1 MVTDLTLRYAQTNLS
16 IGITL
21 KTKKT
26 VPKVLALYKIFILNY
41 FIKQINI
48 LLDVTENYNVQS

>member
-1 MVTDLTLRYAQTNLS
+1 MITDLTLRYAQTKLC

-21 KTKKT
+21 KAKKT
-26 VPKVLALYKIFILNY
+26 VSKVLALFKIFILNY
-41 FIKQINI
+41 FSKQINI